1 MAGLLDGVRILDFGR
16 YIAAPWCAA
25 LLGDLGAEVIR
36 IEKRTGGEDR
46 TLMPVTS
53 DGDGALFLQ
62 VGRNKR
68 GMTLDPR
75 TEDGRE
81 IVRRLVASA
90 DVVVVNLPPSGL
102 RSLGLDYESVRRIRP
117 DIILTTVT
125 AYGNGGPQSDRVGFD
140 GVAQALS
147 GAMHLTGP
155 ADRPMKA
162 IVSYADFGTATLA
175 ALGTLAALMH
185 RERTGEGQ
193 HVDGSLLATALTFS
207 NASLIE
213 QAVVHFGILPC
224 FRGSAPGI
232 GRATPIG

>member
-140 GVAQALS
+140 
-147 GAMHLTGP
+147 
-155 ADRPMKA
+155 
-162 IVSYADFGTATLA
+162 
-175 ALGTLAALMH
+175 
-185 RERTGEGQ
+185 
-193 HVDGSLLATALTFS
+193 
-207 NASLIE
+207 
-213 QAVVHFGILPC
+213 
-224 FRGSAPGI
+224 
-232 GRATPIG
+232 